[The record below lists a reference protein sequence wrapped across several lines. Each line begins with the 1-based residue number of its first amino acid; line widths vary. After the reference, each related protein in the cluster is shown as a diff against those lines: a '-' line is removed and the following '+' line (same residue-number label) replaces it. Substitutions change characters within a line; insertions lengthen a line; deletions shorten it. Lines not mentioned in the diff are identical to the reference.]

1 MTGITRWRTPNQ
13 APVAAWR
20 PRRSAS
26 VLDRRF
32 GPDDLA
38 GLRAAIIAYAASLV
52 GTDTT
57 GRDAADEILLVAH
70 ELATNAVKH
79 GGGRGR
85 LRLSAADGRVWCVVS
100 DNGPGLRDPHL
111 AGVTLPARNKPGSRG
126 LWVVR
131 QMSDLTIATTTAGTT
146 VTAAIPR
153 RPGPAGRLLNRR

>member
-26 VLDRRF
+26 VLVRRF
-32 GPDDLA
+32 GPGDLA

-52 GTDTT
+52 GT
-57 GRDAADEILLVAH
+57 DAADEILLVAH

-79 GGGRGR
+79 GGGGGR

-111 AGVTLPARNKPGSRG
+111 AGVTLPARTKPGGRG
-126 LWVVR
+126 LWIVR